1 MRERIKRSQQ
11 LFLHPV
17 LLVVRHV
24 NNFMLLFEVEDRR
37 SSVYHRTVY
46 VKEHHF
52 ANVMTVLEN

>member
-1 MRERIKRSQQ
+1 MGEWIKRSQQ

-24 NNFMLLFEVEDRR
+24 NNFMLLFEVEDRGSR
-37 SSVYHRTVY
+37 VYHRTVH

-52 ANVMTVLEN
+52 VNVMTVLEN